1 MLGKPM
7 RIAAWFR
14 KHRSAGPALAAIVSA
29 LVVVVALNFTPPE
42 ERVEIAPRRLY
53 ALDDPQFE
61 RALGSLLG
69 PPILGGNRIETLRNG
84 DEIFPAML
92 AAIRAAKHNI
102 DFETY
107 VYWSGQIGWDLA
119 NAIAERARAGVR
131 AHVLLDWVGSQR
143 MEPEVLKTMV
153 DAGARVELYHPLR
166 WYTIARMN
174 NRTHR
179 KLLIVDGRVGFTG
192 GVGIA
197 EEWTGHAQDPEH
209 WRDTHFRI
217 EGPVVAQMQAAF
229 LDNWMKVTG
238 EVSHGVEYFPPL
250 AAAGDSDA
258 QMFESSPTGG
268 SESMELMYLLAITAA
283 DKSILLEAAYFIP
296 DDLTSQALLDAR
308 KRGVDIRIIVP
319 GKYND
324 AKVTRYA
331 SHSTW
336 GPLLSAGVR
345 IFEYQPTMFHCKV
358 LVVDG
363 LLTSVGSTNFD
374 DRSFRLNDEASLNV
388 YDARFAA
395 EQARIFEDDLAKSRE
410 YTLED
415 WNQRSLRQRLGEWF
429 SSTVQSQL

>member
-1 MLGKPM
+1 M
-7 RIAAWFR
+7 RIASWFR
-14 KHRSAGPALAAIVSA
+14 SHRWAGPALAAIVSA

-53 ALDDPQFE
+53 GLKDPQFE

-69 PPILGGNRIETLRNG
+69 PPILAGNKVETLRNG

-107 VYWSGQIGWDLA
+107 VYWSGQIGWDFA
-119 NAIAERARAGVR
+119 NAIAERARAGVQ

-143 MEPEVLKTMV
+143 MEPEVLKTMI

-238 EVSHGVEYFPPL
+238 EVSHGEDYFPPL
-250 AAAGDSDA
+250 APVGGSNA
-258 QMFESSPTGG
+258 QMFESSPSGG

-296 DDLTSQALLDAR
+296 DDLTNQALLDAR
-308 KRGVDIRIIVP
+308 KRGVDVRVIVP

-324 AKVTRYA
+324 AKVTDYA

-336 GPLLSAGVR
+336 GPLLAAGVR

-388 YDARFAA
+388 YDADFAA
-395 EQARIFEDDLAKSRE
+395 EQARIFEEDVARSKE
-410 YTLED
+410 YTLDD
-415 WNQRSLRQRLGEWF
+415 WNRRSLRQRLAEWF
-429 SSTVQSQL
+429 SSWVQSQL